1 MCQEPQESKVAF
13 ELYSKTFLSSLSS
26 LYVSEGNK
34 SLARIE
40 SILSAYSHLFN

>member
-13 ELYSKTFLSSLSS
+13 ELYGKTFLSSFSS

-40 SILSAYSHLFN
+40 SILSAYNHLFN